1 MGLKES
7 VVVDSKLKKN
17 KIHILNNYID
27 GDPFDEENLIDSLR
41 IIKKL
46 RAKNSRAIIE
56 ARTNYWIAAIL
67 KHPFRKRL
75 AQYCDYIID
84 KTLWKE
90 SSIKHI
96 WKNEN
101 NRWTNVTYEI

>member
-1 MGLKES
+1 MKS
-7 VVVDSKLKKN
+7 TLKKN
-17 KIHILNNYID
+17 GIHILNNYIN
-27 GDPFDEENLIDSLR
+27 GDPFDKENLMDSLE

-46 RAKNSRAIIE
+46 RAKDPKAIIE
-56 ARTNYWIAAIL
+56 VHTNYWIAAIL

-75 AQYCDYIID
+75 ARYCNYIID

-101 NRWTNVTYEI
+101 NGWTNVTYEINKE